1 VTSNDNHQLAR
12 DNLFKC
18 IKDLGER
25 AIEIDEPEI
34 AVVLLTLAASIEDDT
49 YPVLG
54 YIAHA
59 YALKR
64 AEEMSKLKDDGQL

>member
-1 VTSNDNHQLAR
+1 VTSNDNSELAR

-25 AIEIDEPEI
+25 ALEIDEPEI

-49 YPVLG
+49 YPVFG

-64 AEEMSKLKDDGQL
+64 AEEINNSKDD